1 MLVRRSIGR
10 IKKMRTYIF
19 VSLVYFKLWRVD
31 KVLLHVFSETVDK
44 IVFFFLSG
52 FYAALMLFISHWC
65 FFFLVIQ
72 SQATTRLCYAAQ
84 H

>member
-65 FFFLVIQ
+65 FFFG
-72 SQATTRLCYAAQ
+72 
-84 H
+84 

>member
-1 MLVRRSIGR
+1 MCVMFIFFHYIYISMLVRRSIGR

-44 IVFFFLSG
+44 TVFFFSYLG
-52 FYAALMLFISHWC
+52 FMRHSCFSSPIGV
-65 FFFLVIQ
+65 FFFW
-72 SQATTRLCYAAQ
+72 
-84 H
+84 